1 MSKDRQDAGRFLGED
16 SPLAKTLP
24 GFQPRQEQRELA
36 DAVAAC
42 LADGGSLVAEAGTGT
57 GKTLAYLVPVLLSGL
72 RTIIST
78 GTKTLQDQLFFR
90 DLPMVL
96 EALDVSADIALLK
109 GRANYLCLHRMEQAR
124 REGEYPTREAIS
136 ELEAVQAWASRTR
149 DGDLSVANVL
159 PEDSAVW
166 PMVTSTNDNCLG
178 NKCPDFEDCHVLKAR
193 RRAQGADVVVVN
205 HHLLFADMAIKQR
218 GFGEVLPGAEA
229 FVVDEAHQAPELA
242 SRFFSVS
249 LTRRRVEDLM
259 RDIQAEAAEI
269 PGALG
274 GLREPVEAC
283 RQALRELQ
291 AAMAERLG
299 DRGTW
304 HQVIEHESLRI
315 ALQKLDQAVAD
326 LEAPLLALEGVSR
339 GLDGCRERRTELAA
353 LFDLLDSAS
362 GSGTVRWF
370 ERKGRGFGLHITP
383 LDVSEVFQQYRDE
396 LDAAWVFTSAT
407 LSVGGDFSH
416 FTREMGL
423 SAAQTLC
430 LDSPFDFPNNALLW
444 LPELPVEPRDP
455 SYIPELMTQ
464 LVPVLQA
471 SRGRAFLL
479 FTSHRALQEAS
490 ALLREQLSYP
500 LFVQGEAPRSLLL
513 DAFRDSGEGILLGT
527 ASFWEGVDVIG
538 EALSLVVIDKLPFAA
553 PDDPVMEA
561 HGERLRA
568 EGGNPFMQL
577 SLPQAVI
584 TLKQGAGRLIRDV
597 NDRGVLAI
605 CDPRLRTRR
614 YGSVF
619 LDSLPPMR
627 RADSVRDVV
636 AFFEVAAEI
645 TDSPESN
652 ASAAADSDRDAAA

>member
-1 MSKDRQDAGRFLGED
+1 MTQPVQDAAALLGEH
-16 SPLAKTLP
+16 SPLAEHLP
-24 GFQPRQEQRELA
+24 GFQPRQEQLDLA
-36 DAVAAC
+36 AAVESC
-42 LADGGSLVAEAGTGT
+42 LGSGASLVAEAGTGT

-96 EALDVSADIALLK
+96 EALSLDADIALLK
-109 GRANYLCLHRMEQAR
+109 GRANYLCLHRLEQAR
-124 REGEYPTREAIS
+124 REGEYPTREAIG
-136 ELEAVQAWASRTR
+136 ELEAVHVWSARTR
-149 DGDLSVANVL
+149 DGDLSVANVI
-159 PEDSAVW
+159 PDDSAVL

-178 NKCPDFEDCHVLKAR
+178 AKCPDFEDCHVLKAR
-193 RRAQGADVVVVN
+193 RRAQEADVVVVN

-242 SRFFSVS
+242 SRFFSSS
-249 LTRRRVEDLM
+249 LTRRRVEDLL
-259 RDIQAEAAEI
+259 RDIQAEAGEV

-274 GLREPVEAC
+274 SVREPVDAC

-304 HQVIEHESLRI
+304 QQVLEHQALRSG
-315 ALQKLDQAVAD
+315 LQKLDQAVAD
-326 LEAPLLALEGVSR
+326 LEAPLAALEGASR
-339 GLDGCRERRTELAA
+339 GLDTCRERRHELQA

-383 LDVSEVFQQYRDE
+383 LDVSEVFQLYRDE

-416 FTREMGL
+416 FVRELGL
-423 SAAQTLC
+423 DDAETLC
-430 LDSPFDFPNNALLW
+430 LDSPFDYPNNALLW
-444 LPELPVEPRDP
+444 LPHLPVEPRDP
-455 SYIPELMTQ
+455 GYIGQLMTQ
-464 LVPVLQA
+464 LVPVLEA

-490 ALLREQLSYP
+490 VLLRERLEFP

-513 DAFRDSGEGILLGT
+513 EQFRESGTGILLGT

-538 EALSLVVIDKLPFAA
+538 DALSLVVIDKLPFAA
-553 PDDPVMEA
+553 PDDPVLEA
-561 HGERLRA
+561 HGERLRS

-605 CDPRLRTRR
+605 CDPRLRTRA

-627 RADSVRDVV
+627 RTEDVDDVV
-636 AFFEVAAEI
+636 QFFTDIETLPAA
-645 TDSPESN
+645 SGALPG
-652 ASAAADSDRDAAA
+652 ASGA